1 MALGFPWKK
10 KTRIEEEGEKKCRR
24 DFDCMFH
31 LGFRSAAKTIA
42 PLESQISFHVR
53 GPKARGGTRGG
64 GRQRG
69 QIATE
74 RWQNTTSVDISI

>member
-10 KTRIEEEGEKKCRR
+10 KTRIEEEGGKCRR
-24 DFDCMFH
+24 DCNCMFH

-53 GPKARGGTRGG
+53 GPKARGGTEGG
-64 GRQRG
+64 E
-69 QIATE
+69 AE
-74 RWQNTTSVDISI
+74 RSDSHGEMAEYNLC